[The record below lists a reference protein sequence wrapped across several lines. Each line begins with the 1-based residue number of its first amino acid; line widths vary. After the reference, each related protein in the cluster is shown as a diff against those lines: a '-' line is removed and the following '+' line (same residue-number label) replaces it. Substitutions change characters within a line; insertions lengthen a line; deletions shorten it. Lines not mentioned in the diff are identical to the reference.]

1 MLKIKRAYER
11 KEAGD
16 GERILIDRLWP
27 RGVSKDEAGLDAWR
41 GRGVALQAD
50 KAGDPPLRHR
60 LAPGA
65 RNRRGGGLALLLE
78 EREQALQDSVA
89 QVLRV
94 AGQFERAAIAP
105 LGLQRLAR
113 PGEHRGPLRPDP
125 RILGEARRRR
135 PHRLH
140 GLVDAPRAH
149 EHDAAVAEHGLEGV
163 IQIAAFHPG
172 WQFEGT
178 APDDLGNYSNRAPF
192 PILHLLRE
200 ASVARAV
207 AAFPEAETIYEK
219 NIGTLEKL
227 GRAACEALIRT

>member
-1 MLKIKRAYER
+1 MNENEVLAIIRRWIEQAVIGLNLCPFARAVYV
-11 KEAGD
+11 KD
-16 GERILIDRLWP
+16 QVRIV
-27 RGVSKDEAGLDAWR
+27 VSRAPHLDAW
-41 GRGVALQAD
+41 
-50 KAGDPPLRHR
+50 
-60 LAPGA
+60 
-65 RNRRGGGLALLLE
+65 LE
-78 EREQALQDSVA
+78 ELDRELDFLAATDPAVTDTTLLVHPTLLPDFLDFNDFLQ
-89 QVLRV
+89 
-94 AGQFERAAIAP
+94 IA
-105 LGLQRLAR
+105 
-113 PGEHRGPLRPDP
+113 
-125 RILGEARRRR
+125 
-135 PHRLH
+135 
-140 GLVDAPRAH
+140 
-149 EHDAAVAEHGLEGV
+149 DAAVAEHGLEGV